1 MDQKQYSELLAEL
14 DNIHGSVER
23 ISRISNKM
31 LAENVHNAQWV
42 DIQLKHLQVCLANIY
57 ELAGFR
63 YTPEATDDV
72 KD

>member
-1 MDQKQYSELLAEL
+1 MDQKQYSELLVEL

-23 ISRISNKM
+23 IRSITNKM
-31 LAENVHNAQWV
+31 LADDVHNAQWL
-42 DIQLKHLQVCLANIY
+42 DIQIKHLQFCLTNIY

-63 YTPEATDDV
+63 YTPEDDV